1 MYVIPPEENAQFVA
15 QMEDILDLYQR
26 PYNPKVPVVCMDEQ
40 PAQLVADTR
49 KTLPMSPGQP
59 KREDYEYKR
68 EGVAN
73 IFMFSEPLAGWRKV
87 NVRAKRTKR
96 DWAEEL
102 RDLLEVHYPE
112 AEKVCLVCD
121 NLNTHRLGSL
131 YTTLPPEEARRLV
144 RRLEIHYTPVHGS
157 WLNMA
162 EIELSVLTQQC
173 LDRRI
178 PSRQVLARE
187 AKAWEMKRNEQQ
199 KNVDWQFTTADARI
213 KLKRLYP
220 RIQMC

>member
-1 MYVIPPEENAQFVA
+1 VIPPEENAQFVA
-15 QMEDILDLYQR
+15 QMEDILEIYQR
-26 PYNPKVPVVCMDEQ
+26 PYNPRVPVVCMDEQ
-40 PAQLVADTR
+40 PAQLVQDVREPLAV
-49 KTLPMSPGQP
+49 KPGQP
-59 KREDYEYKR
+59 KREDYEYQR

-73 IFMFSEPLAGWRKV
+73 IFMFSEPLGGWRHAKV
-87 NVRAKRTKR
+87 REKRTKK
-96 DWAEEL
+96 DWAEEI

-112 AEKVCLVCD
+112 AEKVCLVLD

-131 YTTLPPEEARRLV
+131 YTAFPPEEARRLAQ
-144 RRLEIHYTPVHGS
+144 RLEIHYTPVHGS

-178 PSRQVLARE
+178 PSQQTLARE
-187 AKAWEMKRNEQQ
+187 VAAWEIKRNSDQ
-199 KNVDWQFTTADARI
+199 KAVDWQFTTADARI

-220 RIQMC
+220 RIQVC

>member
-1 MYVIPPEENAQFVA
+1 MIPPEENAQFVA
-15 QMEDILDLYQR
+15 QMEDILEIYQR
-26 PYNPKVPVVCMDEQ
+26 PYNPRVPVVCMDEQ
-40 PAQLVADTR
+40 PAQLVQDVREPLAV
-49 KTLPMSPGQP
+49 KPGQP
-59 KREDYEYKR
+59 KREDYEYQR

-73 IFMFSEPLAGWRKV
+73 IFMFSEPLGGWRHAKV
-87 NVRAKRTKR
+87 REKRTKK
-96 DWAEEL
+96 DWAEEI

-112 AEKVCLVCD
+112 AEKVCLVLD

-131 YTTLPPEEARRLV
+131 YTAFPPEEARRLAQ
-144 RRLEIHYTPVHGS
+144 RLEIHYTPVHGS

-178 PSRQVLARE
+178 PSQQTLARE
-187 AKAWEMKRNEQQ
+187 VAAWEIKRNSDQ
-199 KNVDWQFTTADARI
+199 KAVDWQFTTADARI

-220 RIQMC
+220 RIQVC

>member
-1 MYVIPPEENAQFVA
+1 MA
-15 QMEDILDLYQR
+15 QMEDILEIYQR
-26 PYNPKVPVVCMDEQ
+26 PYNPRVPVVCMDEQ
-40 PAQLVADTR
+40 PAQLVQDVREPLAV
-49 KTLPMSPGQP
+49 KPGQP
-59 KREDYEYKR
+59 KREDYEYQR

-73 IFMFSEPLAGWRKV
+73 IFMFSEPLGGWRHAKV
-87 NVRAKRTKR
+87 REKRTKK
-96 DWAEEL
+96 DWAEEI

-112 AEKVCLVCD
+112 AEKVCLVLD

-131 YTTLPPEEARRLV
+131 YTAFPPEEARRLAQ
-144 RRLEIHYTPVHGS
+144 RLEIHYTPVHGS

-178 PSRQVLARE
+178 PSQQTLARE
-187 AKAWEMKRNEQQ
+187 VAAWEIKRNSDQ
-199 KNVDWQFTTADARI
+199 KAVDWQFTTADARI

-220 RIQMC
+220 RIQVC